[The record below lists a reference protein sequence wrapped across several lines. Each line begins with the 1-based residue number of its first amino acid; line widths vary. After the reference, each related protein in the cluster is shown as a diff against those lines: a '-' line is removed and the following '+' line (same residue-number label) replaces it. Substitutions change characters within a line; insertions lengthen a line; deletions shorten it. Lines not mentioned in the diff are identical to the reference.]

1 MLLKRR
7 LIGDGILKRIE
18 INVKEKTM
26 PPEYKSIRCKYCSL
40 GFENRCNLL
49 GLCNIFNYPSSQY
62 PPRKYAY
69 VV

>member
-7 LIGDGILKRIE
+7 LIRDGILRRIE
-18 INVKEKTM
+18 IKVKEKTV
-26 PPEYKSIRCKYCSL
+26 PSGYKSIRCKYCSL
-40 GFENRCNLL
+40 GLGDKCSRLIWCNV
-49 GLCNIFNYPSSQY
+49 FNYLSSQY

>member
-7 LIGDGILKRIE
+7 LIGDGILRRIE

-26 PPEYKSIRCKYCSL
+26 PSEYKSIRCEYCSL
-40 GFENRCNLL
+40 GLGDKCSRLIWCNV
-49 GLCNIFNYPSSQY
+49 FNYPSSQY
-62 PPRKYAY
+62 PPREYAY